1 MISTMISTSTRGT
14 SARRRLIA
22 IALALTTAVGLT
34 VAAAGSAGGAAPQAA
49 LVDRTG
55 LVNPFI
61 GTENFGNTFPGAS
74 APFGMVQVSPDTGGQ
89 GGYDYHGTSI
99 HGFSQTHLSG
109 VGCGVVGELPIMPTT
124 GAVTT
129 GDYATYASPFS
140 HADETSTPGYYRVG
154 LAKYGI
160 NAEMTATDRTGW
172 QRYTFPTGT
181 AHNVLF
187 NTGQANM
194 PVLDSDIRVIG
205 DHTLEGK
212 VHDGGFCAG
221 HDQHTVYFTAEFD
234 KPFSSYGTWAGSTL
248 SSGARDAANGSGNKG
263 AWVSFGSSAAQV
275 TLKVGLSY
283 TGLGG
288 ARANLRAETG
298 SGYDFD
304 ASRAALKARW
314 NKQLSLATVAGGT
327 HDRQVAYYTSLYHS
341 MLHPNLAGDV
351 DGSYNGF
358 DNKIHRAT
366 DYTPRQNFSLWDTYR
381 TQNQLLELLAPRVAR
396 DDALSLLAIGREGGW
411 LPRWALAN
419 SETNIMTGDPVTPTL
434 VELWSKGFLAGHED
448 EAYALLKKNATAPA
462 PADSQ
467 YNGRAG
473 VAQYDKLG
481 YIPYGLTLGT
491 DCPDHGG
498 DNDCTHPASAT
509 LEYSAA
515 DAALST
521 MAAGLGHRS
530 DAKQFAARGQWYRNL
545 WDQRTKQFR
554 PRLADGEFLSP
565 YDPISGDNAF
575 HESGAYQYTWLVPQ
589 DPTGLVSLLGGRAAS
604 EKRLDDFFAYPHLIA
619 DPAGTARTDWV
630 SSPYDY
636 YAKTTYNPNNE
647 PDLLAPY
654 MYLWT
659 GAPAKT
665 ATVIRAAYTLFTTGP
680 DGMTGN
686 DDLGEMSSWYVM
698 SSLGIYPTMSGSNDF
713 VLSTPQFPSTTVTI
727 GRYGATQGGTLRIS
741 APGVSD
747 SARYITAAK
756 VDDRSTQ
763 RSWVPWSAIRHGGSL
778 AYTVSA
784 TPGSWAT
791 KTQDAPPSLHG
802 PDDRRTTLSASAS
815 SAVAPTGT
823 PTVRLTSS
831 VVAQWPH
838 RRLITQRVSVP
849 AGWTARPAS
858 KTFAVRSEGLPT
870 GVDTPV
876 TIHIPAGTAA
886 GSYPVTF
893 RFTAP
898 GVSSLTRHA
907 TVTLKDAKCAGTGA
921 GCALALDADLDGT
934 ATVAATEAGNFDGSG
949 WSYDAALLPPAGS
962 RTVGGAPYFL
972 PDPCGVAMNF
982 LTARGQQ
989 LAVPAGRY
997 STLHVLGAAHGG
1009 DVTSQVTATYT
1020 DGTTAMVPF
1029 ALTDWAS
1036 SAGRNGNILA
1046 IAMPHRIKSGQGVDG
1061 PPVNLYAATLALDA
1075 GRTVQSIT
1083 LPNNANAEIYALT
1096 FTA

>member
-304 ASRAALKARW
+304 ATRAALKARW

-604 EKRLDDFFAYPHLIA
+604 EKRLDDFFAYPQPDCGPGRDRAHRLGELPVRLLRQDHLQPEQRAGPAGAVHVSVDGRAGQDGHRHPGGVHAVHHRPRRHDRQRRPRRDVLLVRHELAGHLPDDERLERLRAQHPAISLDHGDHRA
-619 DPAGTARTDWV
+619 LRRDAGWNPAHLRPGGQRLGPLHHRRQGRRPFHPAQLGAMERDPARRLAGLHGVGDAGELGDE
-630 SSPYDY
+630 
-636 YAKTTYNPNNE
+636 NP
-647 PDLLAPY
+647 
-654 MYLWT
+654 
-659 GAPAKT
+659 G
-665 ATVIRAAYTLFTTGP
+665 RAAIPARSGRP
-680 DGMTGN
+680 ADHAVGIGV
-686 DDLGEMSSWYVM
+686 LGGCTDRHAHGSTDQ
-698 SSLGIYPTMSGSNDF
+698 LGRCP
-713 VLSTPQFPSTTVTI
+713 VAAPSADHPAGERA
-727 GRYGATQGGTLRIS
+727 GRLDRP
-741 APGVSD
+741 PGVED
-747 SARYITAAK
+747 
-756 VDDRSTQ
+756 
-763 RSWVPWSAIRHGGSL
+763 L
-778 AYTVSA
+778 
-784 TPGSWAT
+784 
-791 KTQDAPPSLHG
+791 
-802 PDDRRTTLSASAS
+802 RRPL
-815 SAVAPTGT
+815 G
-823 PTVRLTSS
+823 
-831 VVAQWPH
+831 
-838 RRLITQRVSVP
+838 
-849 AGWTARPAS
+849 RPAD
-858 KTFAVRSEGLPT
+858 RCR
-870 GVDTPV
+870 
-876 TIHIPAGTAA
+876 H
-886 GSYPVTF
+886 
-893 RFTAP
+893 P
-898 GVSSLTRHA
+898 GH
-907 TVTLKDAKCAGTGA
+907 
-921 GCALALDADLDGT
+921 
-934 ATVAATEAGNFDGSG
+934 
-949 WSYDAALLPPAGS
+949 
-962 RTVGGAPYFL
+962 
-972 PDPCGVAMNF
+972 DPHPRGHRCG
-982 LTARGQQ
+982 
-989 LAVPAGRY
+989 
-997 STLHVLGAAHGG
+997 
-1009 DVTSQVTATYT
+1009 
-1020 DGTTAMVPF
+1020 
-1029 ALTDWAS
+1029 
-1036 SAGRNGNILA
+1036 
-1046 IAMPHRIKSGQGVDG
+1046 
-1061 PPVNLYAATLALDA
+1061 
-1075 GRTVQSIT
+1075 
-1083 LPNNANAEIYALT
+1083 
-1096 FTA
+1096 